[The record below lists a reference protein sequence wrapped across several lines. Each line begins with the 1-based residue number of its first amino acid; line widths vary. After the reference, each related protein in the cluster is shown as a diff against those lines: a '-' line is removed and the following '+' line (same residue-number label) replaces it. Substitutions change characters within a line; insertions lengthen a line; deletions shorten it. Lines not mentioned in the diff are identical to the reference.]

1 MSDKERIKK
10 FFSDERLT
18 HVWMIFRLH
27 LEGIE
32 VTKSE
37 FSTYLNSEKRD
48 GSKADTVIEAAN
60 RIIDIYERTFTK
72 DFARTITG

>member
-37 FSTYLNSEKRD
+37 FSTYLNSEKRN
-48 GSKADTVIEAAN
+48 GSKEDTVIEAAN

-72 DFARTITG
+72 DFVRIITG